1 MLTGKQ
7 QGQRTGGNIQG
18 RLTDGDQ
25 TGLRSQAVCNKTT
38 ASFQN
43 KTGST
48 NGGVRSSV
56 GEAAR
61 QPEGCVT
68 RAMNVFDNSLAL
80 LDIAVLCTPHGSV
93 QSFSVHG
100 SVQTVH
106 ASANASLYRTS
117 LDWGGLLGKQGLSN
131 VTTASLQWTA
141 SRPGGVLPPGASAAA
156 QLLPVCPP

>member
-1 MLTGKQ
+1 MFLTQ
-7 QGQRTGGNIQG
+7 EVQTGGG
-18 RLTDGDQ
+18 
-25 TGLRSQAVCNKTT
+25 
-38 ASFQN
+38 F
-43 KTGST
+43 
-48 NGGVRSSV
+48 RSSV

-106 ASANASLYRTS
+106 ASADASLYRTS
-117 LDWGGLLGKQGLSN
+117 CDWGGLLGMQGLSN

-141 SRPGGVLPPGASAAA
+141 SRPGGVLPPGAPAAV